1 MCWCIFSNN
10 ISWSNKKYDLFASY
24 LYPLTKSSPMT
35 TIKISPEGPEHG
47 NSTNKL
53 SEEDILPLFYVDP
66 N

>member
-1 MCWCIFSNN
+1 
-10 ISWSNKKYDLFASY
+10 
-24 LYPLTKSSPMT
+24 MT